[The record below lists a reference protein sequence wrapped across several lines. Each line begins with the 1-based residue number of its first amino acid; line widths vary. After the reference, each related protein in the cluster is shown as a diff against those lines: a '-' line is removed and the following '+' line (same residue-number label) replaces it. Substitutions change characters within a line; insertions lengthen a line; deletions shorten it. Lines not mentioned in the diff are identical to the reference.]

1 MIVTLKPITIQIIFT
16 MVRRAFLGVTRP
28 FFRYS
33 AQKHFGK
40 RFILKLLYIVMSS
53 FLESPK
59 FPVDIVNQVAEKEK
73 KGGGRPEYW
82 EMVFWWT
89 RKPLA
94 SARAVLAAAALPPDI
109 DVHTFVTQVLKAKVN
124 LKGQVENVPHR
135 ENPSPPPEWRER
147 FAKMKVL
154 DPFAGFGSIPL
165 EAMRLGFG
173 EVVAVELLPTAYV
186 FLKAVLEYPK
196 WTAERGLGEQPVRD
210 VEKWGKWITEQLA
223 GDPDIKELYD
233 PEVAVYIG
241 TWEVKCPHCGK
252 YTPLIGNWWLA
263 RVSKGS
269 SEETEEEEEGAKKGS
284 FSRLAWMD
292 WENGTIK
299 IVDLNKEL
307 KTSQIKA
314 KVNSKQGYV
323 EVNGTKRTVRKPNI
337 DARRETAT
345 CLHCGNQ
352 LRYISLKTGKHSI
365 EKPKGEETEWYV
377 KYALKQWN
385 QLLEDYLNG
394 KIDLEKLL
402 QSPARPT
409 LLAKVKIK
417 EGDLQFEHATK
428 QDTEKL
434 WKALEKLRKIWGVP
448 DIPIEDLWKYTS
460 GTAGNLSIIVW
471 GFNKFYKL
479 FNPRQLLTLVKLV
492 KLIREA
498 GKKVEEEKLSEGWN
512 KDEAY
517 IYAESVAVYLAT
529 SLSRFVDHNNLVTL
543 LHSSNPIGIEVAH
556 ALSMRGIAMQWN
568 WGDTNPLLITKG
580 LLRINSWIKCLEK
593 ELEALS
599 YLVHSIF
606 TTPGVIKVWLD
617 DAVVLSSSIGGKFN
631 IIVTDPPYRDDVP
644 YVELSDFYYVWLKR
658 ALSDISE
665 GRLVPRFLAE
675 AFFKRVGAT
684 YREIRTQWE
693 ELAPREVGLNVGRL
707 KYFKGG
713 EASEVEAR
721 SYFIDLLSKSFL
733 SIRRVLKDDGILVTY
748 YAHTDPEAWEELI
761 SAGWRAGFRVSAAF
775 PASTESAQRVT
786 ARGKAALDTSIV
798 VVWRPGVRGEALWD
812 EVYRDALV
820 AAEERAL
827 EMLRAGRT
835 GVDLFVGTLAATL
848 SAVTSRER
856 IVGVDDIGRFV
867 RERAYPAAARGLA
880 RAVSR
885 FVGGSEA
892 GEEVRDAGALFYML
906 AKVLLPWSG
915 RARGRVMDR
924 STVHIIGFGTGL
936 DDKALTGMKIVE
948 KVDGEFRLLEPRGD
962 ERGELVELL
971 RARELD
977 PSKPVLRSAVD
988 ALHLLEYYAATLDV
1002 KGFREQYEKLRSINA
1017 VLVDEALRLARV
1029 LSGRLVPS
1037 IDPERRLCERVLSY
1051 VHARGASTLDG
1062 WLDGA

>member
-1 MIVTLKPITIQIIFT
+1 M
-16 MVRRAFLGVTRP
+16 
-28 FFRYS
+28 
-33 AQKHFGK
+33 
-40 RFILKLLYIVMSS
+40 MSS

-59 FPVDIVNQVAEKEK
+59 FPVDIVNQAAEKEK
-73 KGGGRPEYW
+73 KGGGRPEHW

-109 DVHTFVTQVLKAKVN
+109 DVRRFVTEVLRAKDGR
-124 LKGQVENVPHR
+124 KGKVENVPHR
-135 ENPSPPPEWRER
+135 ENPSPSPEWRER

-196 WTAERGLGEQPVRD
+196 WAAERGLEDQLVRD
-210 VEKWGKWITEQLA
+210 VEKWGKWVTEQLA
-223 GDPDIKELYD
+223 GDPDIKELYNPD
-233 PEVAVYIG
+233 VAVYIG

-269 SEETEEEEEGAKKGS
+269 SKETEEEEKEGAKKKI

-292 WENGTIK
+292 WENWAIK

-307 KTSQIKA
+307 KTSQIRA

-323 EVNGTKRTVRKPNI
+323 ELEGSKRTVRKPNI
-337 DARRETAT
+337 YAKRKIAT

-352 LRYISLKTGKHSI
+352 IRYISLKTGKHSI
-365 EKPKGEETEWYV
+365 EKPKDKETEWYV
-377 KYALKQWN
+377 KHALKQWN
-385 QLLEDYLNG
+385 KLLEDYLSG

-409 LLAKVKIK
+409 FLTKVKIK
-417 EGDLQFEHATK
+417 EGDLEFEPAIK

-434 WKALEKLRKIWGVP
+434 WKALEKLRKIWNDP
-448 DIPIEDLWKYTS
+448 DIPMEQISPYSVRYLFPILY
-460 GTAGNLSIIVW
+460 
-471 GFNKFYKL
+471 GFDKWFKL

-492 KLIREA
+492 KLVREA
-498 GKKVEEEKLSEGWN
+498 GKKIEEEKLREGWN
-512 KDEAY
+512 SKYAFA
-517 IYAESVAVYLAT
+517 YAEAIITYLTIASIRTVNFNSVINTWYSGSFLTNKVQS
-529 SLSRFVDHNNLVTL
+529 SLSF
-543 LHSSNPIGIEVAH
+543 
-556 ALSMRGIAMQWN
+556 RGIAMTWN
-568 WGDTNPLLITKG
+568 WCDINVFYEEGNQYSFPG
-580 LLRINSWIKCLEK
+580 NINSIIRGLK
-593 ELEALS
+593 
-599 YLVHSIF
+599 YLLLCASNGTRRVR
-606 TTPGVIKVWLD
+606 VLND
-617 DAVVLSSSIGGKFN
+617 DATLLANLENEKFQM
-631 IIVTDPPYRDDVP
+631 IVSDPPYRDDVP
-644 YVELSDFYYVWLKR
+644 YVELSDFHYVWLKR
-658 ALSDISE
+658 ALSDVSD
-665 GRLVPRFLAE
+665 RKLVPRFLGE
-675 AFFKRVGAT
+675 AFFKPIGAT
-684 YREIRTQWE
+684 FREIRTQWE
-693 ELAPREVGLNVGRL
+693 EFAPREVGLNIGRL
-707 KYFKGG
+707 KYFKGR
-713 EASEVEAR
+713 EASDEEAR
-721 SYFIDLLSKSFL
+721 NYFIELLYRSFL
-733 SIRRVLKDDGILVTY
+733 SMRRVLKDDGMLVTY

-761 SAGWRAGFRVSAAF
+761 SAGWRAGFRVTTAF
-775 PASTESAQRVT
+775 PVSTESAQRVT

-827 EMLRAGRT
+827 ELLRAGRS

-848 SAVTSRER
+848 SAVTSHER
-856 IVGVDDIGRFV
+856 IIGVDDVGGFV
-867 RERAYPAAARGLA
+867 REHAYPAAARGLA

-906 AKVLLPWSG
+906 AKVLLPRSDKARR
-915 RARGRVMDR
+915 RAMDR

-936 DDKALTGMKIVE
+936 DDKELTSMKIVE
-948 KVDGEFRLLEPRGD
+948 KVDGEFRLLEPRGE

-971 RARELD
+971 RARGLD
-977 PSKPVLRSAVD
+977 PSRPVLRSAVD
-988 ALHLLEYYAATLDV
+988 ALHLLEYYAATLDI

-1029 LSGRLVPS
+1029 FSGRLVPS
-1037 IDPERRLCERVLSY
+1037 VDPERRLCERVLSY
-1051 VHARGASTLDG
+1051 VSGAGTLEG
-1062 WLDGA
+1062 WLGGA

>member
-1 MIVTLKPITIQIIFT
+1 
-16 MVRRAFLGVTRP
+16 
-28 FFRYS
+28 
-33 AQKHFGK
+33 
-40 RFILKLLYIVMSS
+40 MSS

-59 FPVDIVNQVAEKEK
+59 FPVDIVNQAAEKEK
-73 KGGGRPEYW
+73 KGGGRPEHW

-124 LKGQVENVPHR
+124 LKGKVENVPHR

-173 EVVAVELLPTAYV
+173 EVVAVELLPTAYI

-196 WTAERGLGEQPVRD
+196 WAAERGLGEQLVRD
-210 VEKWGKWITEQLA
+210 FEKWGKWVTEQLA
-223 GDPDIKELYD
+223 SDPDIKELYD
-233 PEVAVYIG
+233 PDVAVYIG
-241 TWEVKCPHCGK
+241 TWEIKCPHCGK

-269 SEETEEEEEGAKKGS
+269 SEEAEEEEEGTKKKI

-307 KTSQIKA
+307 KRSQIEA
-314 KVNSKQGYV
+314 KLNSKQGYV

-352 LRYISLKTGKHSI
+352 IRYISLKTGKHSI

-377 KYALKQWN
+377 KHALKQWN
-385 QLLEDYLNG
+385 QLLEEYLNG

-402 QSPARPT
+402 QNPARPT
-409 LLAKVKIK
+409 LLAKVKVRK
-417 EGDLQFEHATK
+417 GDLEFEPATN

-434 WKALEKLRKIWGVP
+434 WKALEKLKGKLSDP
-448 DIPIEDLWKYTS
+448 DIPSEPIPSYES
-460 GTAGNLSIIVW
+460 RSIWILAY
-471 GFNKFYKL
+471 GFDKWFKL

-492 KLIREA
+492 KLVREA
-498 GKKVEEEKLSEGWN
+498 GKKIEEEKLKEGWSN
-512 KDEAY
+512 DDAY
-517 IYAESVAVYLAT
+517 EYAEMIVSYLAI
-529 SLSRFVDHNNLVTL
+529 SLIKQADYNSVVLAWNPATGYGSALAL
-543 LHSSNPIGIEVAH
+543 LHAGH
-556 ALSMRGIAMQWN
+556 TLSFRGIAMTWN
-568 WGDTNPLLITKG
+568 FVDYNFTFERVGYTKFVSLVCEGLSHITPLTASSNISTKLI
-580 LLRINSWIKCLEK
+580 
-593 ELEALS
+593 
-599 YLVHSIF
+599 
-606 TTPGVIKVWLD
+606 VILD
-617 DAVVLSSSIGGKFN
+617 DALVLSSLRDEKYDL
-631 IIVTDPPYRDDVP
+631 IITDPPYRDDVP
-644 YVELSDFYYVWLKR
+644 YTELSDFYYVWLKR
-658 ALSDISE
+658 ALSDVSDKK
-665 GRLVPRFLAE
+665 LVARFLSE
-675 AFFKRVGAT
+675 AFFKPVGAT
-684 YREIRTQWE
+684 YREVRTQWE
-693 ELAPREVGLNVGRL
+693 ELAPREVGLNVGRV
-707 KYFKGG
+707 KYFKGK
-713 EASEVEAR
+713 EATEDEAR
-721 SYFIDLLSKSFL
+721 GYFINLLSRSFL
-733 SIRRVLKDDGILVTY
+733 SMRRALKDDGILVTY

-775 PASTESAQRVT
+775 PVSTESVQRVT

-798 VVWRPGVRGEALWD
+798 VVWRPGVKGEALWD

-827 EMLRAGRT
+827 ELLRAGRA

-848 SAVTSRER
+848 SAVTSREK
-856 IVGVDDIGRFV
+856 IVGVDDVGRFV

-885 FVGGSEA
+885 FVGGGEA

-906 AKVLLPWSG
+906 AKVLLPWSS

-936 DDKALTGMKIVE
+936 DDKELTGMKIVE
-948 KVDGEFRLLEPRGD
+948 KVGSEFRLLEPRGE
-962 ERGELVELL
+962 ERSELVELL

-977 PSKPVLRSAVD
+977 SSRPVLRSAVD

-1002 KGFREQYEKLRSINA
+1002 KGFREQYEKLRSVNA

-1029 LSGRLVPS
+1029 FSGRLVPS
-1037 IDPERRLCERVLSY
+1037 VDPERRLCERVLSY
-1051 VHARGASTLDG
+1051 VSGAGTLEG
-1062 WLDGA
+1062 WLGGA

>member
-1 MIVTLKPITIQIIFT
+1 
-16 MVRRAFLGVTRP
+16 
-28 FFRYS
+28 
-33 AQKHFGK
+33 
-40 RFILKLLYIVMSS
+40 
-53 FLESPK
+53 
-59 FPVDIVNQVAEKEK
+59 
-73 KGGGRPEYW
+73 
-82 EMVFWWT
+82 MVFWWT

-109 DVHTFVTQVLKAKVN
+109 DVHTFETKVLKAKVN

-196 WTAERGLGEQPVRD
+196 WAAERGLGEQLVRD
-210 VEKWGKWITEQLA
+210 VEKWGKWVTGQLA
-223 GDPDIKELYD
+223 SDQDIRELYD
-233 PEVAVYIG
+233 PDVAVYIG

-269 SEETEEEEEGAKKGS
+269 SEEAEEEEKEAKKKI

-292 WENGTIK
+292 WENGAIK

-307 KTSQIKA
+307 KRSQIEA

-323 EVNGTKRTVRKPNI
+323 EVNGTKRTVRKPSI
-337 DARRETAT
+337 YAKGETAT

-352 LRYISLKTGKHSI
+352 IRYISLKTGKHSI
-365 EKPKGEETEWYV
+365 EKPKSEETEWYV
-377 KYALKQWN
+377 KHALKQWN

-409 LLAKVKIK
+409 LLAKVKVR
-417 EGDLQFEHATK
+417 EGDLQFEPATK

-434 WKALEKLRKIWGVP
+434 WKALEKLRNLWGDADFP
-448 DIPIEDLWKYTS
+448 TEELWKYTAS
-460 GTAGNLSIIVW
+460 GGGALSIWTW
-471 GFNKFYKL
+471 GFNKFFKL
-479 FNPRQLLTLVKLV
+479 FNPRQLLTLNKLV
-492 KLIREA
+492 KLVREA
-498 GKKVEEEKLSEGWN
+498 GKKIEEEKLREGL
-512 KDEAY
+512 KEEDALKYTEAITIY
-517 IYAESVAVYLAT
+517 LAIALIRYAEHSTIATPWTSSTGFGSALALKPANIMT
-529 SLSRFVDHNNLVTL
+529 F
-543 LHSSNPIGIEVAH
+543 
-556 ALSMRGIAMQWN
+556 RGIAMTWN
-568 WGDTNPLLITKG
+568 WCDTSPSLDFAGSYVRAMKVTFDSLNYQID
-580 LLRINSWIKCLEK
+580 RI
-593 ELEALS
+593 
-599 YLVHSIF
+599 
-606 TTPGVIKVWLD
+606 P
-617 DAVVLSSSIGGKFN
+617 SSSNQVTIMLNDATLLSNFPYSYFDLV
-631 IIVTDPPYRDDVP
+631 VTDPPYRDDVP

-658 ALSDISE
+658 ALSDISG

-693 ELAPREVGLNVGRL
+693 EFAPREVGLNVGRL

-713 EASEVEAR
+713 EASEDEAR

-775 PASTESAQRVT
+775 PASTESVQRVT

-827 EMLRAGRT
+827 ELLRAGRT

-856 IVGVDDIGRFV
+856 IVGVNDVGGFV
-867 RERAYPAAARGLA
+867 RGHAYPAAARGLA

-885 FVGGSEA
+885 FVGGGEA

-936 DDKALTGMKIVE
+936 DDKKLTSMKIVE
-948 KVDGEFRLLEPRGD
+948 KADGEFRLLEPRGD

-971 RARELD
+971 HDRGLD
-977 PSKPVLRSAVD
+977 PSRPVLRSAVD

-1002 KGFREQYEKLRSINA
+1002 KGFREQYERLRSVNA
-1017 VLVDEALRLARV
+1017 VFVDEALRLARV

>member
-1 MIVTLKPITIQIIFT
+1 
-16 MVRRAFLGVTRP
+16 
-28 FFRYS
+28 
-33 AQKHFGK
+33 
-40 RFILKLLYIVMSS
+40 MSS

-59 FPVDIVNQVAEKEK
+59 FPVDIVNQAAEKEK
-73 KGGGRPEYW
+73 KGGGRPEHW

-173 EVVAVELLPTAYV
+173 EVVAVELLPTTYV

-196 WTAERGLGEQPVRD
+196 WAAERGLGEQLVRD

-233 PEVAVYIG
+233 PDVAVYIG

-269 SEETEEEEEGAKKGS
+269 SEETEEGEEEGAKKKI

-292 WENGTIK
+292 WENGAIK

-307 KTSQIKA
+307 KTSEIEA

-337 DARRETAT
+337 YARRETGT

-352 LRYISLKTGKHSI
+352 IRYISLKTGKHSI

-377 KYALKQWN
+377 KHAIREWN
-385 QLLEDYLNG
+385 RLLEEYLSG
-394 KIDLEKLL
+394 RIELEKLIE
-402 QSPARPT
+402 SPARPT
-409 LLAKVKIK
+409 LLVKVKVR
-417 EGDLQFEHATK
+417 EGDLEFEPATK

-434 WKALEKLRKIWGVP
+434 WKALEKLRRMWGDP
-448 DIPIEDLWKYTS
+448 DIPIELFAPYQM
-460 GTAGNLSIIVW
+460 GTAGAFRITLW
-471 GFNKFYKL
+471 GFDKWFKL

-498 GKKVEEEKLSEGWN
+498 GKKIEEEKLREGWSEEDAF
-512 KDEAY
+512 K
-517 IYAESVAVYLAT
+517 YAEVVTVYLSIALARCASYNSAVT
-529 SLSRFVDHNNLVTL
+529 VVDSANPWGVKIAHSL
-543 LHSSNPIGIEVAH
+543 A
-556 ALSMRGIAMQWN
+556 MRGIAMQWN
-568 WGDTNPLLITKG
+568 FGETNLFAKSLPFFQVQG
-580 LLRINSWIKCLEK
+580 SWIKNIDKITNGLTYII
-593 ELEALS
+593 S
-599 YLVHSIF
+599 SIS
-606 TTPGVIKVWLD
+606 IKLNKVFVSID
-617 DAVVLSSSIGGKFN
+617 DSAILSSLGNEKFDA
-631 IIVTDPPYRDDVP
+631 IVTDPPYRDDVP

-665 GRLVPRFLAE
+665 GRLVPRFMGE
-675 AFFKRVGAT
+675 AFFKRVGVA

-693 ELAPREVGLNVGRL
+693 EFATREVGLNVGRL
-707 KYFKGG
+707 KYFKDS
-713 EASEVEAR
+713 EASEDEAR

-761 SAGWRAGFRVSAAF
+761 SAGWRAGFRVTTAF
-775 PASTESAQRVT
+775 PVSTESAQRVT

-798 VVWRPGVRGEALWD
+798 VVWRPGVKGEALWD

-827 EMLRAGRT
+827 ELLRAGRS

-856 IVGVDDIGRFV
+856 IVGVNDVGGFV

-885 FVGGSEA
+885 FVGSGEA

-906 AKVLLPWSG
+906 AKVLVPWSG

-936 DDKALTGMKIVE
+936 DDKKLTSMRIVE
-948 KVDGEFRLLEPRGD
+948 KVDSEFRLLEPRGE
-962 ERGELVELL
+962 ERDDLVELL
-971 RARELD
+971 RARGLD
-977 PSKPVLRSAVD
+977 PSRPVLRSAVD

-1002 KGFREQYEKLRSINA
+1002 KSFREQYEKLRSVNA

-1029 LSGRLVPS
+1029 FSGRLVPS
-1037 IDPERRLCERVLSY
+1037 VDPERRLCERVLSY
-1051 VHARGASTLDG
+1051 VSGAGTLEG
-1062 WLDGA
+1062 WLGGA

>member
-1 MIVTLKPITIQIIFT
+1 
-16 MVRRAFLGVTRP
+16 
-28 FFRYS
+28 
-33 AQKHFGK
+33 
-40 RFILKLLYIVMSS
+40 
-53 FLESPK
+53 
-59 FPVDIVNQVAEKEK
+59 
-73 KGGGRPEYW
+73 
-82 EMVFWWT
+82 MVFWWT

-109 DVHTFVTQVLKAKVN
+109 DVHTFITQVLKAKVN

-165 EAMRLGFG
+165 EAIRLGFG

-196 WTAERGLGEQPVRD
+196 WAAERGLGQQLVRD
-210 VEKWGKWITEQLA
+210 VEKWGKWVTEQLA
-223 GDPDIKELYD
+223 SDPDIRELYD
-233 PEVAVYIG
+233 PDVAVYIG

-269 SEETEEEEEGAKKGS
+269 SEETEEEEEGAKKKI

-307 KTSQIKA
+307 KTSKIEA

-323 EVNGTKRTVRKPNI
+323 EVNVTKRAVRKPNI

-352 LRYISLKTGKHSI
+352 IRYISLKTGKHSI
-365 EKPKGEETEWYV
+365 ERPKSEETEWYV
-377 KYALKQWN
+377 KHALKQWN
-385 QLLEDYLNG
+385 QLLEDYLSG

-409 LLAKVKIK
+409 LLAKVKVK
-417 EGDLQFEHATK
+417 EGGLEFEPATN

-434 WKALEKLRKIWGVP
+434 WKALEKLRKIWGDP
-448 DIPIEDLWKYTS
+448 DIPTEPLPPYGSRGMGGDLKT
-460 GTAGNLSIIVW
+460 IVW
-471 GFNKFYKL
+471 GLDKWYKH

-498 GKKVEEEKLSEGWN
+498 GKKIEEEKLRDGWS
-512 KDEAY
+512 KEDAFK
-517 IYAESVAVYLAT
+517 YAEVISTYLA
-529 SLSRFVDHNNLVTL
+529 VTL
-543 LHSSNPIGIEVAH
+543 AKYIDWNSMMSGWQLSYLIAAH
-556 ALSMRGIAMQWN
+556 TLAMRGIAMVWN
-568 WGDTNPLLITKG
+568 WGDYNSLSNYRGTLKAMLRSTLTSLTYLIFSVSNKQRSKI
-580 LLRINSWIKCLEK
+580 RILIED
-593 ELEALS
+593 
-599 YLVHSIF
+599 
-606 TTPGVIKVWLD
+606 TT
-617 DAVVLSSSIGGKFN
+617 VLSDLVNEKFEL
-631 IIVTDPPYRDDVP
+631 IVTDPPYRDDVP

-658 ALSDISE
+658 ALSDTHN
-665 GRLVPRFLAE
+665 GKLAPRFLSE
-675 AFFKRVGAT
+675 AFFKPIGAT
-684 YREIRTQWE
+684 FREIRTQWE

-707 KYFKGG
+707 KYFRG
-713 EASEVEAR
+713 EVATEEDAR
-721 SYFIDLLSKSFL
+721 RYFIDLLYRAFMSM
-733 SIRRVLKDDGILVTY
+733 RRVLKDDGILVTY

-761 SAGWRAGFRVSAAF
+761 SAGWRAGFRVTTAF
-775 PASTESAQRVT
+775 PVSTESAQRVT

-827 EMLRAGRT
+827 ELLRAGRS
-835 GVDLFVGTLAATL
+835 GVDLFVGTLATTL
-848 SAVTSRER
+848 SAVTSREK
-856 IVGVDDIGRFV
+856 IVSIDDIGRFV

-885 FVGGSEA
+885 FVGGGGT

-906 AKVLLPWSG
+906 AKVLLPGSA

-936 DDKALTGMKIVE
+936 DDKKLTSMRIVE
-948 KVDGEFRLLEPRGD
+948 KVDSEFRLLEPLGE
-962 ERGELVELL
+962 ERDELVELL
-971 RARELD
+971 HARGLD
-977 PSKPVLRSAVD
+977 PSRPVLRSAVD

-1002 KGFREQYEKLRSINA
+1002 KGFREQYERLRSVNT
-1017 VLVDEALRLARV
+1017 VLVDEALRLAKV
-1029 LSGRLVPS
+1029 FSGRLVPS
-1037 IDPERRLCERVLSY
+1037 VDPERRLCERVLSY
-1051 VHARGASTLDG
+1051 VSGAGTLEG
-1062 WLDGA
+1062 WLGGA

>member
-1 MIVTLKPITIQIIFT
+1 
-16 MVRRAFLGVTRP
+16 
-28 FFRYS
+28 
-33 AQKHFGK
+33 
-40 RFILKLLYIVMSS
+40 MSS

-59 FPVDIVNQVAEKEK
+59 FPVDIVNQAAEKEK
-73 KGGGRPEYW
+73 KGGGRPEHW

-89 RKPLA
+89 RKPLV

-124 LKGQVENVPHR
+124 LKGQVENIPHR
-135 ENPSPPPEWRER
+135 ENPTPPPEWRER

-186 FLKAVLEYPK
+186 FLKALLEYPK
-196 WTAERGLGEQPVRD
+196 WAAERGLGEQPVRD
-210 VEKWGKWITEQLA
+210 VEKWGKWVTEQLA
-223 GDPDIKELYD
+223 SDPDIRELYD
-233 PEVAVYIG
+233 PDVAVYIG

-269 SEETEEEEEGAKKGS
+269 SEETEEEEEEGTKKKI

-292 WENGTIK
+292 WENGAIK

-307 KTSQIKA
+307 KTSQIKT

-323 EVNGTKRTVRKPNI
+323 ELSGTKRTVRKPNI

-352 LRYISLKTGKHSI
+352 IRYISLKTGKHSI

-377 KYALKQWN
+377 KHALKQWN
-385 QLLEDYLNG
+385 QLLENYLNG

-409 LLAKVKIK
+409 LLIKVKVK
-417 EGDLQFEHATK
+417 EGGLEFEPATK

-434 WKALEKLRKIWGVP
+434 RMAVEKLKGMLSDP
-448 DIPIEDLWKYTS
+448 DIPTEPIPGYES
-460 GTAGNLSIIVW
+460 RSIWVLAY
-471 GFNKFYKL
+471 GFDKWFKL

-498 GKKVEEEKLSEGWN
+498 GKKIEEEKLREGWSREDAF
-512 KDEAY
+512 K
-517 IYAESVAVYLAT
+517 YAEMIATYLAM
-529 SLSRFVDHNNLVTL
+529 SLIKQADYNSIVIAWNPATGYGSALAL
-543 LHSSNPIGIEVAH
+543 LHAGH
-556 ALSMRGIAMQWN
+556 TLSFRGIAMTWN
-568 WGDTNPLLITKG
+568 FVDYNFTFERVSYTKFVSLACEG
-580 LLRINSWIKCLEK
+580 
-593 ELEALS
+593 LS
-599 YLVHSIF
+599 YIITFATLNVPSK
-606 TTPGVIKVWLD
+606 VIIALD
-617 DAVVLSSSIGGKFN
+617 DASVLSSLGDEKYN
-631 IIVTDPPYRDDVP
+631 LIITDPPYRDDVA
-644 YVELSDFYYVWLKR
+644 YTELSDFYYVWLKR
-658 ALSDISE
+658 ALSDVSD
-665 GRLVPRFLAE
+665 GKLVPRFLSE
-675 AFFKRVGAT
+675 AFFKRVSAT
-684 YREIRTQWE
+684 YREVRTQWE
-693 ELAPREVGLNVGRL
+693 DLAPREVGLNAGRL

-713 EASEVEAR
+713 EASEDEAR

-733 SIRRVLKDDGILVTY
+733 SMRRVLKDDGMLLTY
-748 YAHTDPEAWEELI
+748 YAHTDPKAWEELI
-761 SAGWRAGFRVSAAF
+761 SAGWRAGFRVTTAF
-775 PASTESAQRVT
+775 PVSTESAQRVT

-798 VVWRPGVRGEALWD
+798 VVWRPGVKGEALWKD
-812 EVYRDALV
+812 VYRDALV

-827 EMLRAGRT
+827 ELLRAGRS

-848 SAVTSRER
+848 SAVTSHEK
-856 IVGVDDIGRFV
+856 IIGVDDVGKFV
-867 RERAYPAAARGLA
+867 REHAYPAAARGLA
-880 RAVSR
+880 SAISR
-885 FVGGSEA
+885 FVGGREA

-906 AKVLLPWSG
+906 AKVLLPLSDNARR
-915 RARGRVMDR
+915 RAMDS
-924 STVHIIGFGTGL
+924 STVHIINFGTGL
-936 DDKALTGMKIVE
+936 DDKELTSMKIVE
-948 KVDGEFRLLEPRGD
+948 KVGSEFRLLEPRGE

-971 RARELD
+971 RARGLD
-977 PSKPVLRSAVD
+977 PSRPVLGSAVD

-1002 KGFREQYEKLRSINA
+1002 KGFREQYEKLRSVNA

-1029 LSGRLVPS
+1029 FSGRLVPS
-1037 IDPERRLCERVLSY
+1037 IDPERRLCERVLLY
-1051 VHARGASTLDG
+1051 VSGAGTLEG
-1062 WLDGA
+1062 WLGGA